1 MNNKIESMWYI
12 NNEDM
17 VWIRYYVDENA
28 VIWYNYKDICEKVN
42 LDGRK
47 AIGMYKDLSEGER
60 QIFFDLNNEHNK
72 NNYYESPFIT
82 EEGLYKIEKQVVEK
96 FGIIYKNMCKIKQK
110 AKSTDNYQIKT
121 EKDVIKD
128 FICDAVDK
136 DALIDFTVDERILRN
151 TLDYEYDESG
161 CITMY
166 KKEIHN
172 EEEGRIM
179 KYKKHKES
187 GGKSSCPSWLKD
199 VIK

>member
-17 VWIRYYVDENA
+17 IWIRYHVDENA

-47 AIGMYKDLSEGER
+47 AIGMYKDLSECDR
-60 QIFFDLNNEHNK
+60 HIFFDLNNDHNK
-72 NNYYESPFIT
+72 NEYKDTPFIT

-166 KKEIHN
+166 KKEIYN
-172 EEEGRIM
+172 EEEERIM